1 MFPLKD
7 SIPSSRF
14 PYVNWAIILLNIFI
28 FARML
33 NMPEQAENNMIFQLG
48 LIPKRVFVESGL
60 LTFSDRVIPFF
71 TSMFMHGGFMHIIGN
86 MYFLYIFGDNVED
99 RLGHGKYLIMYILFG
114 LAAACSQVVLFPDSI
129 VPMIGASGAVAGV
142 MGAYMVFYPKAR
154 VKTLVIIIIFI
165 TIVDIPAVFFLL
177 LWFFMQ
183 FINGAG
189 AGHGGVAWWAHI
201 GGFIAGLLYAVTQV
215 RNRNIE
221 DYQII

>member
-1 MFPLKD
+1 LFPLKD

-33 NMPEQAENNMIFQLG
+33 YMPEQTENNLIFQLG

-60 LTFSDRVIPFF
+60 LTFSDRVVPFF

-99 RLGHGKYLIMYILFG
+99 RLGHGKYFIMYILFG
-114 LAAACSQVVLFPDSI
+114 LAAAFSQVLLFPDSI

-165 TIVDIPAVFFLL
+165 TIIDIPAVFFLL

-183 FINGAG
+183 FLNGAG

-215 RNRNIE
+215 RNRDTE
-221 DYQII
+221 DYRII

>member
-1 MFPLKD
+1 
-7 SIPSSRF
+7 
-14 PYVNWAIILLNIFI
+14 
-28 FARML
+28 ML
-33 NMPEQAENNMIFQLG
+33 YMPEQTENNLIFQLG

-60 LTFSDRVIPFF
+60 LTFSDRVVPFF

-99 RLGHGKYLIMYILFG
+99 RLGHGKYFIMYILFG
-114 LAAACSQVVLFPDSI
+114 LAAAFSQVLLFPDSI

-165 TIVDIPAVFFLL
+165 TIIDIPAVFFLL

-183 FINGAG
+183 FLNGAG

-215 RNRNIE
+215 RNRDTE
-221 DYQII
+221 DYRII

>member
-33 NMPEQAENNMIFQLG
+33 YMPEQTENNLIFQLG

-60 LTFSDRVIPFF
+60 LTFSDRVVPFF

-99 RLGHGKYLIMYILFG
+99 RLGHGKYFIMYILFG
-114 LAAACSQVVLFPDSI
+114 LAAAFSQVLLFPDSI

-165 TIVDIPAVFFLL
+165 TIIDIPAVFFLL

-183 FINGAG
+183 FLNGAG

-215 RNRNIE
+215 RNRDTE
-221 DYQII
+221 DYRII